1 MIIASQDDSDF
12 SNIIAL
18 LENEFSTP
26 EPFSHQDRI
35 LDWYKAGTA
44 AHLAEANET
53 ILKQMRNALY
63 RK

>member
-1 MIIASQDDSDF
+1 MIIASKDDSYF

-26 EPFSHQDRI
+26 EPFYHQDGI

-44 AHLAEANET
+44 AHLVEANEK
-53 ILKQMRNALY
+53 ILK
-63 RK
+63 